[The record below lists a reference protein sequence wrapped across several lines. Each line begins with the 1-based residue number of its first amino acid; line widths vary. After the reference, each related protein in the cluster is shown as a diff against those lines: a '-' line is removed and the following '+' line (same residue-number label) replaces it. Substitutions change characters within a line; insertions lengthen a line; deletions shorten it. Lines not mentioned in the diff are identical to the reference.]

1 MNFWFCSL
9 AARARQD
16 LLPAE
21 WSVTVAFVSLFSAW
35 NAALQQVP
43 PATRTAL
50 SGGFAWLVCV
60 LLPSLHRAESL
71 SRSAFGLLP
80 IAPIMLALGITL
92 TQRRSPAAPYALL
105 TGYPIALALSLS
117 CFDHDTALAIY
128 SPLTLAF
135 ALASLAAYGAAA
147 IAHSSA
153 PAAARAVEH
162 KPLGEVAPVDPETR
176 KQTLGTVVLVSV
188 TLGALWLAIA
198 GSWGTPARLRE
209 QWGRAAAEG
218 ATLTAVTAGV
228 VGALALAF
236 VAPALRA
243 DRGAKPSAE
252 ESSRR
257 LSWLL
262 LVAVSGLVVYAL
274 LRLTRP

>member
-1 MNFWFCSL
+1 LARDARRDTVARLAFLSTL
-9 AARARQD
+9 AAI
-16 LLPAE
+16 LG
-21 WSVTVAFVSLFSAW
+21 
-35 NAALQQVP
+35 QVP

-50 SGGFAWLVCV
+50 SGSFAWVVCV
-60 LLPSLHRAESL
+60 LLPSLHRAETL
-71 SRSAFGLLP
+71 SRSAFALLP
-80 IAPIMLALGITL
+80 IAPVMLAIGVIMAE
-92 TQRRSPAAPYALL
+92 RRSAAAPYALL
-105 TGYPIALALSLS
+105 TGYPISLALSLS
-117 CFDHDTALAIY
+117 CFDHDTALATF

-135 ALASLAAYGAAA
+135 ALLSLAVYGAAA
-147 IAHSSA
+147 IAHSST
-153 PAAARAVEH
+153 PAVTRAVEH

-176 KQTLGTVVLVSV
+176 KQTMGTVVLVSV

-218 ATLTAVTAGV
+218 ATLTAVAAGV
-228 VGALALAF
+228 IGAIALAF

-243 DRGAKPSAE
+243 DRGAKPTPE

-274 LRLTRP
+274 LRLSKG